1 MGKRKP
7 RNKTLATTLTKID
20 PEILKPKPPAVSQ
33 HAASNGARVTATI
46 NPVVQLPP
54 PVDSIIFD
62 FDLESIDENPVAYC
76 GEEDHTGAY
85 YVSRVRDITRR
96 CVPGLT
102 LTRTTR
108 SYCGGMSAIYFSK
121 NLSDSK
127 AEECLQ
133 TAIVNSAP
141 TKARS
146 AVLIVSR
153 FSSFVGNAFLV
164 STRSIHFTS

>member
-20 PEILKPKPPAVSQ
+20 PSILKSKPAAVSQ
-33 HAASNGARVTATI
+33 HAARNGTRVTTAI
-46 NPVVQLPP
+46 NPLVHPPP
-54 PVDSIIFD
+54 PVDPIVFNFD
-62 FDLESIDENPVAYC
+62 PESIDESPIAYC
-76 GEEDHTGAY
+76 GEEDRTGGY
-85 YVSRVRDITRR
+85 YVSRVRNVTCRFFFSR
-96 CVPGLT
+96 LT

-108 SYCGGMSAIYFSK
+108 SYCGGMNVTYFSK

-127 AEECLQ
+127 AGGCLQ
-133 TAIVNSAP
+133 MAIVNSAG

-153 FSSFVGNAFLV
+153 FSSFVRNA
-164 STRSIHFTS
+164 